1 MTSLRALRGPVVA
14 TSTIVLLL
22 AACDGGSSST
32 SSSGGATPDG
42 GTFTP
47 PPGTPPGTVPA
58 TLPTADAVA
67 QGGDC
72 APSTGAGV
80 DHDGDIT
87 ADETWRASDG
97 PHRIKNSVRILSTV
111 TVEAC
116 AKVELGERSFITIGN
131 TGMPGKLVANGT
143 YDEASKKVY
152 PVVFAPSDP
161 SKKWAAIVVGDA
173 ASADLSVTALV
184 GAANP
189 DAAQSG
195 GGALRVHGKNSTS
208 AGTPPEVT
216 KNVRARLL
224 YVIGAGDLGVNLV
237 SLAGFSD
244 DSNTLVVKGAAARAV
259 KVEQGAVGAL
269 PAPLVLEGNGKD
281 EIEVDPRRLGVAD
294 HTFKNLGAPY
304 HIDGPMYVQPHTDG
318 LQTTMTVEPGVTL
331 RFEVTSSSGLVIGST
346 NTRTGVLVAKGTAD
360 KPITFTSAKATPAPG
375 DWVGVYV
382 RYTPSTGNAIE
393 HAILEY
399 AGAESSTS
407 GFGCGPKDND
417 ATIIILNARPTE
429 GWVKNSTIRSGGGN
443 AGIVLG
449 WDSDLAGPDF
459 VSTNTFQG
467 VPACRVSQWRN
478 AAGQCPGGGV
488 DPVCL

>member
-1 MTSLRALRGPVVA
+1 MTILRSLRGSVIASSTVA
-14 TSTIVLLL
+14 MLL
-22 AACDGGSSST
+22 AACDGGST
-32 SSSGGATPDG
+32 TPPGGTTPDG
-42 GTFTP
+42 GTVTP
-47 PPGTPPGTVPA
+47 PPGTTGTVPA

-72 APSTGAGV
+72 APSTGAGT

-116 AKVELGERSFITIGN
+116 AKVELGERSFVTIGN
-131 TGMPGKLVANGT
+131 TGKPGKLVANGT
-143 YDEASKKVY
+143 YEEATGKVY
-152 PVVFAPSDP
+152 PVVFAPADAA
-161 SKKWAAIVVGDA
+161 KKWAAIVVGDT

-195 GGALRVHGKNSTS
+195 GGALRVHGKNSTA

-216 KNVRARLL
+216 KNARVRLV
-224 YVIGAGDLGVNLV
+224 YVVGAGDLGVNLV

-244 DSNTLVVKGAAARAV
+244 DSGGLVIKGAASSAV
-259 KVEQGAVGAL
+259 RVEQGAVGAL
-269 PAPLVLEGNGKD
+269 PSPLVLEANGKN

-294 HTFKNLGAPY
+294 HTFKDLGAPY
-304 HIDGPMYVQPHTDG
+304 RIDGPMYVQPHADG

-331 RFEVTSSSGLVIGST
+331 RFTETAGSGLLVGSSS
-346 NTRTGVLVAKGTAD
+346 TRKGVLVAKGTAA
-360 KPITFTSAKATPAPG
+360 KPITFTSAKPTPAAG
-375 DWVGVYV
+375 DWMGVYF
-382 RYTPSTGNAIE
+382 RHSPPSGNAIE
-393 HAILEY
+393 NAILEY
-399 AGAESSTS
+399 AGADSTAS

-417 ATIIILNARPTE
+417 STILILSGRPDAAF
-429 GWVKNSTIRSGGGN
+429 VKNSTLRNAGGSN
-443 AGIVLG
+443 GIVLG
-449 WDSDLAGPDF
+449 WDSDLDGPDF
-459 VSTNTFQG
+459 VATNTFQS
-467 VPACRVSQWRN
+467 VPQCRVSRWRS

-488 DPVCL
+488 DPVCF